1 MAVLGGQLNGADHRT
16 QQLITVWGRA
26 MLPIYVTSTFI
37 HLMIRTPRGVL
48 TWFPKKIKKNI
59 YIYIIQIL
67 CVCLSSIGGQTAG
80 PIMTK
85 FGTHMRIDLG
95 MVPTKYW
102 PHEWPGSVGSL
113 GPISESG
120 LSRQLLLRAVVWQM
134 TSQLIRRRNDVV
146 FAAFNQPVSV
156 RPMNVQ
162 KINKTNVYP
171 PHPGG
176 VQRPGGGGWGVN
188 ISKVREIS
196 RTAEKID
203 KKNSAEKITKTCNPH
218 PTPIRRGGVRGDN
231 FKVTKLQGL
240 KSISG
245 MQLSW
250 AKPGNPREGG

>member
-1 MAVLGGQLNGADHRT
+1 MAVSSFVRV
-16 QQLITVWGRA
+16 LIIVN
-26 MLPIYVTSTFI
+26 MYLYPFC
-37 HLMIRTPRGVL
+37 
-48 TWFPKKIKKNI
+48 
-59 YIYIIQIL
+59 L
-67 CVCLSSIGGQTAG
+67 CVCVAVCLSSIGGQTAG
-80 PIMTK
+80 TIMTK

-120 LSRQLLLRAVVWQM
+120 LSCQLLLRAVVWQM

-176 VQRPGGGGWGVN
+176 SSVPGGLGGQHFKSAGN
-188 ISKVREIS
+188 FTNCREN
-196 RTAEKID
+196 R
-203 KKNSAEKITKTCNPH
+203 
-218 PTPIRRGGVRGDN
+218 
-231 FKVTKLQGL
+231 
-240 KSISG
+240 
-245 MQLSW
+245 
-250 AKPGNPREGG
+250 

>member
-1 MAVLGGQLNGADHRT
+1 MHYT
-16 QQLITVWGRA
+16 
-26 MLPIYVTSTFI
+26 
-37 HLMIRTPRGVL
+37 
-48 TWFPKKIKKNI
+48 I

-67 CVCLSSIGGQTAG
+67 CVCVCVCLSSIGGQTAR

-85 FGTHMRIDLG
+85 FGTHMWIDLG

-120 LSRQLLLRAVVWQM
+120 LSCQLLLRAVVWQM

-176 VQRPGGGGWGVN
+176 SSVPGGVK

-196 RTAEKID
+196 RTAVKID
-203 KKNSAEKITKTCNPH
+203 KKKNSAEKITKT
-218 PTPIRRGGVRGDN
+218 
-231 FKVTKLQGL
+231 
-240 KSISG
+240 
-245 MQLSW
+245 
-250 AKPGNPREGG
+250 

>member
-1 MAVLGGQLNGADHRT
+1 MHGPLVE
-16 QQLITVWGRA
+16 W
-26 MLPIYVTSTFI
+26 
-37 HLMIRTPRGVL
+37 
-48 TWFPKKIKKNI
+48 I

-67 CVCLSSIGGQTAG
+67 SVCLSSIGGQTAG

-102 PHEWPGSVGSL
+102 PRELPGSVGSL

-120 LSRQLLLRAVVWQM
+120 LSCQLQQRAVVWQM

-176 VQRPGGGGWGVN
+176 SSVPGGGLGVN

-203 KKNSAEKITKTCNPH
+203 KKKILPK
-218 PTPIRRGGVRGDN
+218 
-231 FKVTKLQGL
+231 K
-240 KSISG
+240 
-245 MQLSW
+245 
-250 AKPGNPREGG
+250 

>member
-1 MAVLGGQLNGADHRT
+1 
-16 QQLITVWGRA
+16 
-26 MLPIYVTSTFI
+26 
-37 HLMIRTPRGVL
+37 
-48 TWFPKKIKKNI
+48 
-59 YIYIIQIL
+59 
-67 CVCLSSIGGQTAG
+67 
-80 PIMTK
+80 MTT

-120 LSRQLLLRAVVWQM
+120 LSCQLLLRAVVWQI

-176 VQRPGGGGWGVN
+176 SSVPGGWGGQHF
-188 ISKVREIS
+188 K
-196 RTAEKID
+196 
-203 KKNSAEKITKTCNPH
+203 SA
-218 PTPIRRGGVRGDN
+218 DN
-231 FKVTKLQGL
+231 FT
-240 KSISG
+240 
-245 MQLSW
+245 
-250 AKPGNPREGG
+250 NCRENR

>member
-1 MAVLGGQLNGADHRT
+1 MSVC
-16 QQLITVWGRA
+16 V
-26 MLPIYVTSTFI
+26 
-37 HLMIRTPRGVL
+37 
-48 TWFPKKIKKNI
+48 
-59 YIYIIQIL
+59 

-85 FGTHMRIDLG
+85 LGTHMRIDLG
-95 MVPTKYW
+95 MVATKNW
-102 PHEWPGSVGSL
+102 SHEWPGSVGSL

-120 LSRQLLLRAVVWQM
+120 LSCQLLLRSVVWQM
-134 TSQLIRRRNDVV
+134 TSQWIRRRNDVV

-176 VQRPGGGGWGVN
+176 SSVPGGLGVN

-203 KKNSAEKITKTCNPH
+203 KQKKFSRKNNQ
-218 PTPIRRGGVRGDN
+218 N
-231 FKVTKLQGL
+231 
-240 KSISG
+240 
-245 MQLSW
+245 M
-250 AKPGNPREGG
+250 

>member
-1 MAVLGGQLNGADHRT
+1 MCVC
-16 QQLITVWGRA
+16 V
-26 MLPIYVTSTFI
+26 
-37 HLMIRTPRGVL
+37 
-48 TWFPKKIKKNI
+48 
-59 YIYIIQIL
+59 

-120 LSRQLLLRAVVWQM
+120 LSCQLLLRAVVWQM
-134 TSQLIRRRNDVV
+134 TSQWIRRRNDVV
-146 FAAFNQPVSV
+146 FAAFNQSVSV

-171 PHPGG
+171 AHPGG
-176 VQRPGGGGWGVN
+176 SSVPGGGSIFQKCGKFHELPRKSIN
-188 ISKVREIS
+188 
-196 RTAEKID
+196 
-203 KKNSAEKITKTCNPH
+203 KKMSAEKITKTCNPH
-218 PTPIRRGGVRGDN
+218 PIRRGPFGVRDEN

-240 KSISG
+240 KIISG

-250 AKPGNPREGG
+250 AKPGNPRESRRILPRKACRRLYPIVQSAVIYW

>member
-1 MAVLGGQLNGADHRT
+1 MCV
-16 QQLITVWGRA
+16 
-26 MLPIYVTSTFI
+26 S
-37 HLMIRTPRGVL
+37 
-48 TWFPKKIKKNI
+48 
-59 YIYIIQIL
+59 
-67 CVCLSSIGGQTAG
+67 VCLSSIGGQTAG

-120 LSRQLLLRAVVWQM
+120 LSCQLLLRAVVWQM

-176 VQRPGGGGWGVN
+176 PASRGGWG
-188 ISKVREIS
+188 STFQKCGKCHELPR
-196 RTAEKID
+196 
-203 KKNSAEKITKTCNPH
+203 
-218 PTPIRRGGVRGDN
+218 
-231 FKVTKLQGL
+231 
-240 KSISG
+240 KSINKKI
-245 MQLSW
+245 LP
-250 AKPGNPREGG
+250 KK

>member
-1 MAVLGGQLNGADHRT
+1 M
-16 QQLITVWGRA
+16 
-26 MLPIYVTSTFI
+26 
-37 HLMIRTPRGVL
+37 
-48 TWFPKKIKKNI
+48 
-59 YIYIIQIL
+59 

-95 MVPTKYW
+95 MVPTKNL

-120 LSRQLLLRAVVWQM
+120 LSCQLLLRAVVWQM

-162 KINKTNVYP
+162 KINKSNFYP

-176 VQRPGGGGWGVN
+176 PASRGGGGWG
-188 ISKVREIS
+188 SKFQKCRKFHELP
-196 RTAEKID
+196 R
-203 KKNSAEKITKTCNPH
+203 
-218 PTPIRRGGVRGDN
+218 
-231 FKVTKLQGL
+231 
-240 KSISG
+240 KSIKKKFCRKNNQN
-245 MQLSW
+245 M
-250 AKPGNPREGG
+250 

>member
-1 MAVLGGQLNGADHRT
+1 MCV
-16 QQLITVWGRA
+16 
-26 MLPIYVTSTFI
+26 
-37 HLMIRTPRGVL
+37 
-48 TWFPKKIKKNI
+48 
-59 YIYIIQIL
+59 
-67 CVCLSSIGGQTAG
+67 CVCLSSIGGQTTR

-95 MVPTKYW
+95 MVPTKNW

-120 LSRQLLLRAVVWQM
+120 LSCQLLLRAVVWQM

-176 VQRPGGGGWGVN
+176 SSFP
-188 ISKVREIS
+188 
-196 RTAEKID
+196 
-203 KKNSAEKITKTCNPH
+203 
-218 PTPIRRGGVRGDN
+218 RGGFGGQHFKSAGN
-231 FKVTKLQGL
+231 FTNCRENRLKKKLCRKNNQN
-240 KSISG
+240 
-245 MQLSW
+245 M
-250 AKPGNPREGG
+250 

>member
-1 MAVLGGQLNGADHRT
+1 
-16 QQLITVWGRA
+16 
-26 MLPIYVTSTFI
+26 
-37 HLMIRTPRGVL
+37 
-48 TWFPKKIKKNI
+48 
-59 YIYIIQIL
+59 
-67 CVCLSSIGGQTAG
+67 
-80 PIMTK
+80 MTK

-120 LSRQLLLRAVVWQM
+120 LSCQLLLRAVVWQM

-146 FAAFNQPVSV
+146 FAAFNQPVSM

-162 KINKTNVYP
+162 TINTKMFYP

-176 VQRPGGGGWGVN
+176 PASRGGGWGVN

-203 KKNSAEKITKTCNPH
+203 KKNSTEKITKTCNPH
-218 PTPIRRGGVRGDN
+218 PTPSDGG
-231 FKVTKLQGL
+231 GL
-240 KSISG
+240 GAKIS
-245 MQLSW
+245 
-250 AKPGNPREGG
+250 K